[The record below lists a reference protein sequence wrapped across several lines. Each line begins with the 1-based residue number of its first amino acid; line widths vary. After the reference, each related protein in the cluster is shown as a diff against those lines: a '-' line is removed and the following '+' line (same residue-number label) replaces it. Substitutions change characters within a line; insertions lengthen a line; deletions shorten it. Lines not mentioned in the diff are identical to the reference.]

1 MCNAPDLVLLLTS
14 ASRYCSKIIKRT
26 KRSPE
31 EQLRACD
38 PDTFKA
44 YLRWRKKHSRVKKE
58 SSMRSYWKRISM
70 CYMDL
75 TRHTMDA
82 NVLTDVCNVYS
93 DNLLVPLCNSA
104 LISWQWIPTLML
116 DKSEKEK

>member
-1 MCNAPDLVLLLTS
+1 MHMIFINSYLTQV
-14 ASRYCSKIIKRT
+14 RYCYKIMKKT

-38 PDTFKA
+38 PEAFKA
-44 YLRWRKKHSRVKKE
+44 YLRWRKKYSRVKKE
-58 SSMRSYWKRISM
+58 SSMRSYWKRLSM

-82 NVLTDVCNVYS
+82 DVLTDVCNVRSNRHVY
-93 DNLLVPLCNSA
+93 PLHRA
-104 LISWQWIPTLML
+104 ELIL
-116 DKSEKEK
+116 

>member
-1 MCNAPDLVLLLTS
+1 M
-14 ASRYCSKIIKRT
+14 KKT

-38 PDTFKA
+38 PEAFKA

-82 NVLTDVCNVYS
+82 DVLTDVCNVYS
-93 DNLLVPLCNSA
+93 DGHVSPLHDGA
-104 LISWQWIPTLML
+104 LTRR
-116 DKSEKEK
+116 